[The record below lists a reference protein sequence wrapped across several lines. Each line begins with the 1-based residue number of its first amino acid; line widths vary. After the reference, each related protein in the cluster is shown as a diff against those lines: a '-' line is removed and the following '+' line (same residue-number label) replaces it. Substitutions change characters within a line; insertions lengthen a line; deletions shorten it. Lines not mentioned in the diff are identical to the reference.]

1 MNLNTQFSGL
11 FTALLFVIFQSCSPT
26 SSSDPQVTVTEFVEI
41 RTAHPE
47 AIIIDVRTP
56 AEYNSGT
63 IEGANNI
70 NVLDDSF
77 VPKVSTLDKSKTVMV
92 FCKSGGRSAR
102 AKAQLQELGFTDV
115 VDLEGGIKG
124 WKAADKKVVQP

>member
-1 MNLNTQFSGL
+1 MNLNTRFLGL
-11 FTALLFVIFQSCSPT
+11 FTALLFAILQSCSPT
-26 SSSDPQVTVTEFVEI
+26 SSNDPQVTITEFEEI
-41 RTAHPE
+41 RAAQPE

-77 VPKVSTLDKSKTVMV
+77 VPKVSTLDKNQTVMV
-92 FCKSGGRSAR
+92 FCKSGGRSAK
-102 AKAQLQELGFTDV
+102 AKAQLQELGFTNV

-124 WKAADKKVVQP
+124 WKAADKKVVKP